1 MKRVMTNSLL
11 GLVLLLMFF
20 RRSAFSQEP
29 QTIDRIIA
37 TVNRT
42 PVLLS
47 EWEDGVRFE
56 AFSRGRP
63 PQSFSEEERQAAL
76 TRLIDRV
83 LLLQQ
88 MQADY
93 SPTPEEV
100 NARILEIRKQLGVE
114 NSDLVWQQLLAQYG
128 MTANELKGDVENQ
141 MTIMRFVDLRLRPTI
156 RVDRQD
162 IDQYYRETLVPE
174 LKKSGVEPQPEE
186 QLLPRIREILVQQRM
201 DAVLDDWLVNLRL
214 QTEIHFATDTG
225 NPSATP
231 PQPPNNSSQT
241 LLWKPKHR

>member
-1 MKRVMTNSLL
+1 MNRALRNSVI
-11 GLVLLLMFF
+11 LVLLLVSGKIF
-20 RRSAFSQEP
+20 AQQGE
-29 QTIDRIIA
+29 TIDRIIA
-37 TVNRT
+37 TVNRS

-47 EWEDGVRFE
+47 EWVDGVRFE

-63 PQSFSEEERQAAL
+63 PETFSEEERQAAL

-93 SPTPEEV
+93 SPTDDEV
-100 NARILEIRKQLGVE
+100 RARVLEIRKQLGVE
-114 NSDLVWQQLLAQYG
+114 NSDVVWRQLLAQYG
-128 MTANELKGDVENQ
+128 MTASELAADVENQ

-186 QLLPRIREILVQQRM
+186 QMIGRIRELLVQQRM
-201 DAVLDDWLVNLRL
+201 DAVLEDWLVNLRS
-214 QTEIHFATDTG
+214 QSEIHYTTESGAQTDT
-225 NPSATP
+225 P
-231 PQPPNNSSQT
+231 PAS
-241 LLWKPKHR
+241 PKHSETTRLQRKNGR

>member
-1 MKRVMTNSLL
+1 MKRMTKNSLL
-11 GLVLLLMFF
+11 GLLLTVLAMHV
-20 RRSAFSQEP
+20 FSQEP

-63 PQSFSEEERQAAL
+63 PQSFNEEEKQAAL

-100 NARILEIRKQLGVE
+100 SARILEIRKELGVE

-128 MTANELKGDVENQ
+128 MTANELKAAVENQ
-141 MTIMRFVDLRLRPTI
+141 MKIMRFVDLRLRPTI
-156 RVDRQD
+156 RVDRSD

-186 QLLPRIREILVQQRM
+186 QVQARIRELLVQQRM
-201 DAVLDDWLVNLRL
+201 DAVLEDWLVNLRS
-214 QTEIHFATDTG
+214 QTEIHFTTETG
-225 NPSATP
+225 SPSSTAP
-231 PQPPNNSSQT
+231 PSPNSPSET
-241 LLWKPKHR
+241 LLQRPNR

>member
-1 MKRVMTNSLL
+1 MIRAFRNSVMI
-11 GLVLLLMFF
+11 LLLMANGGLF
-20 RRSAFSQEP
+20 AQQPE
-29 QTIDRIIA
+29 TIDRIIA

-47 EWEDGVRFE
+47 EWVDGLRFE

-76 TRLIDRV
+76 TRLIDRI

-93 SPTPEEV
+93 SPTEEEV
-100 NARILEIRKQLGVE
+100 EARVLEVRKQLGVE
-114 NSDLVWQQLLAQYG
+114 NSDVVWQQLLAQYG
-128 MTANELKGDVENQ
+128 MTPSELAVAVEDQ
-141 MTIMRFVDLRLRPTI
+141 MKIMRFVDLRLRPTI

-186 QLLPRIREILVQQRM
+186 QMLGRIRELMVQQRM
-201 DAVLDDWLVNLRL
+201 DAVLEDWLVNLRS
-214 QTEIHFATDTG
+214 QSEIHYTTESGTQTDT
-225 NPSATP
+225 P
-231 PQPPNNSSQT
+231 PVPMKSSETTELQP
-241 LLWKPKHR
+241 KR

>member
-1 MKRVMTNSLL
+1 MNRVLRNS
-11 GLVLLLMFF
+11 VMLLLLLVSGNIF
-20 RRSAFSQEP
+20 AQQAE
-29 QTIDRIIA
+29 TIDRIIA
-37 TVNRT
+37 TVNRS

-47 EWEDGVRFE
+47 EWVDGLRFE

-63 PQSFSEEERQAAL
+63 PESFSEEERQAAL
-76 TRLIDRV
+76 TRLIDRM

-93 SPTPEEV
+93 SPTDDEV
-100 NARILEIRKQLGVE
+100 KARVLEIRKQLGVE
-114 NSDLVWQQLLAQYG
+114 NSDVVWRQLLAKYG
-128 MTANELKGDVENQ
+128 MTAGELAADVENQ

-186 QLLPRIREILVQQRM
+186 QMIGRIRELLVQQRM
-201 DAVLDDWLVNLRL
+201 DAVLEDWLVNLRS
-214 QTEIHFATDTG
+214 QSEIHYTTESGTQTDT
-225 NPSATP
+225 P
-231 PQPPNNSSQT
+231 PASLKNSETTRLQP
-241 LLWKPKHR
+241 KP

>member
-1 MKRVMTNSLL
+1 MRRVVRNSVMV
-11 GLVLLLMFF
+11 LVLLVAGNLF
-20 RRSAFSQEP
+20 AQQPE
-29 QTIDRIIA
+29 TIDRIIA

-47 EWEDGVRFE
+47 EWVDGVRFE

-76 TRLIDRV
+76 TRLIDRM

-93 SPTPEEV
+93 SPTDEEV
-100 NARILEIRKQLGVE
+100 KARVLEIRKQLGVE
-114 NSDLVWQQLLAQYG
+114 NSDVVWQQLLAQYG
-128 MTANELKGDVENQ
+128 MTADELTADVENQ
-141 MTIMRFVDLRLRPTI
+141 MKIMRFVDLRLRPTI

-186 QLLPRIREILVQQRM
+186 QMQGRIRELLVQQRM
-201 DAVLDDWLVNLRL
+201 DAVLEDWLVNLRS
-214 QTEIHFATDTG
+214 QSEIHYTTESGARTDTPP
-225 NPSATP
+225 PSKSSETTQL
-231 PQPPNNSSQT
+231 QP
-241 LLWKPKHR
+241 KR

>member
-1 MKRVMTNSLL
+1 MV
-11 GLVLLLMFF
+11 LVLLVAGNLF
-20 RRSAFSQEP
+20 AQQPE
-29 QTIDRIIA
+29 TIDRIIA

-47 EWEDGVRFE
+47 EWVDGVRFE

-76 TRLIDRV
+76 TRLIDRM

-93 SPTPEEV
+93 SPTDEEV
-100 NARILEIRKQLGVE
+100 KARVLEIRKQLGVE
-114 NSDLVWQQLLAQYG
+114 NSDVVWQQLLAQYG
-128 MTANELKGDVENQ
+128 MTADELTADVENQ
-141 MTIMRFVDLRLRPTI
+141 MKIMRFVDLRLRPTI

-186 QLLPRIREILVQQRM
+186 QMQGRIRELLVQQRM
-201 DAVLDDWLVNLRL
+201 DAVLEDWLVNLRS
-214 QTEIHFATDTG
+214 QSEIHYTTESGARTDTPP
-225 NPSATP
+225 PSKSSETTQL
-231 PQPPNNSSQT
+231 QP
-241 LLWKPKHR
+241 KR

>member
-1 MKRVMTNSLL
+1 MRRAIRNSVMV
-11 GLVLLLMFF
+11 LVLLVAGNLF
-20 RRSAFSQEP
+20 AQQPE
-29 QTIDRIIA
+29 TIDRIIA

-47 EWEDGVRFE
+47 EWVDGVRFE

-76 TRLIDRV
+76 TRLIDRM

-93 SPTPEEV
+93 SPTDEEV
-100 NARILEIRKQLGVE
+100 KARVLEIRKQLGVE
-114 NSDLVWQQLLAQYG
+114 NSDVVWQQLLAQYG
-128 MTANELKGDVENQ
+128 MTADELTADVENQ
-141 MTIMRFVDLRLRPTI
+141 MKIMRFVDLRLRPTI

-186 QLLPRIREILVQQRM
+186 QMQGRIRELLVQQRM
-201 DAVLDDWLVNLRL
+201 DAVLEDWLVNLRS
-214 QTEIHFATDTG
+214 QSEIHYTTESGARTDTPP
-225 NPSATP
+225 PSKSSETTQL
-231 PQPPNNSSQT
+231 QP
-241 LLWKPKHR
+241 KR

>member
-1 MKRVMTNSLL
+1 MNRILRNSVM
-11 GLVLLLMFF
+11 LLLLLVSGNIF
-20 RRSAFSQEP
+20 AQQAE
-29 QTIDRIIA
+29 TIDRIIA
-37 TVNRT
+37 TVNRS

-47 EWEDGVRFE
+47 EWVDGVRFE

-63 PQSFSEEERQAAL
+63 PESLSEEERQAAL
-76 TRLIDRV
+76 TRLIDRI

-93 SPTPEEV
+93 SPTDDEV
-100 NARILEIRKQLGVE
+100 KARVLEIRKQLGVE
-114 NSDLVWQQLLAQYG
+114 NSDVVWRQLLAQYG
-128 MTANELKGDVENQ
+128 MTAGELAADVENQ

-186 QLLPRIREILVQQRM
+186 QMIGRIRELLVQQRM
-201 DAVLDDWLVNLRL
+201 DAVLEDWLVNLRS
-214 QTEIHFATDTG
+214 QSEIHYTTESGTQTDT
-225 NPSATP
+225 P
-231 PQPPNNSSQT
+231 PTSPRSSETTQ
-241 LLWKPKHR
+241 LQRKNGR

>member
-1 MKRVMTNSLL
+1 MRRAVRNSVMV
-11 GLVLLLMFF
+11 LVLLVAGNLF
-20 RRSAFSQEP
+20 AQQPE
-29 QTIDRIIA
+29 TIDRIIA

-47 EWEDGVRFE
+47 EWVDGVRFE

-76 TRLIDRV
+76 TRLIDRM

-93 SPTPEEV
+93 SPTDEEV
-100 NARILEIRKQLGVE
+100 KARVAEIRKQLGVE
-114 NSDLVWQQLLAQYG
+114 NSDVVWQQLFAQYG
-128 MTANELKGDVENQ
+128 MTADELTADVENQ
-141 MTIMRFVDLRLRPTI
+141 MKIMRFVDLRLRPTI

-186 QLLPRIREILVQQRM
+186 QMQGRIRELLVQQRM
-201 DAVLDDWLVNLRL
+201 DAVLEDWLVNLRS
-214 QTEIHFATDTG
+214 QSEIHYTTESGARTDTPP
-225 NPSATP
+225 PSKSSETTQL
-231 PQPPNNSSQT
+231 QP
-241 LLWKPKHR
+241 KR